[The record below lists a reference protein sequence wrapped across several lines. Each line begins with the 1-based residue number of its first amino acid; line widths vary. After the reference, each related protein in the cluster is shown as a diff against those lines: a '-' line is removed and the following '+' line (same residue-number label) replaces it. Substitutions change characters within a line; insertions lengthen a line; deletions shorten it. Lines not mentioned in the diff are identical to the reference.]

1 MDTSRLNDFVDMV
14 DTNYHTAKVFG
25 IIKRIG
31 IDEYRKDVRQKEKAF
46 EQCVI
51 EFYLEYGNN
60 TDRAL
65 GIYYDKLIHGYKILY
80 RQIMKLPPL
89 YLGDSNTRQLCYFYT
104 YLIDYSLKAIKYISK
119 ILKTNYRQDIQD
131 KRKIDGFINDT
142 PQQNKQNEPLNKN
155 RACAMHDAD
164 LQKETDASSSAT
176 NVFYT
181 TNYTNKQLK
190 RVYKYLIENG
200 HLEADNLL
208 SDFIYF
214 FTGRGKKVNNCLKW
228 SSERGAKVNLAFFL
242 IAITGGERKTKIW
255 KKAKVIFNKT
265 GLAQSFNEAP
275 EASIYER
282 KISQDVLDLLK

>member
-1 MDTSRLNDFVDMV
+1 MDTSKLDNFVDIV
-14 DTNYHTAKVFG
+14 ETYHHTLSILG
-25 IIKRIG
+25 LIRRG
-31 IDEYRKDVRQKEKAF
+31 GLHEYLKDIRQKEKAF
-46 EQCVI
+46 ENGII
-51 EFYLEYGNN
+51 ELYLEYGNN
-60 TDRAL
+60 TDRVL
-65 GIYYDKLIHGYKILY
+65 SIYYDKLICGYKMLK
-80 RQIMKLPPL
+80 RQRKLLPPL
-89 YLGDSNTRQLCYFYT
+89 PSEAEYNTKQLSLFYSCLT
-104 YLIDYSLKAIKYISK
+104 DFSLKAIKYISK

-142 PQQNKQNEPLNKN
+142 PQQNEPLNKN
-155 RACAMHDAD
+155 RVH
-164 LQKETDASSSAT
+164 
-176 NVFYT
+176 YT
-181 TNYTNKQLK
+181 TNLSDKKLK
-190 RVYKYLIENG
+190 KVYEYLIENG

-214 FTGRGKKVNNCLKW
+214 FTGRGEKVNNCLKW

-255 KKAKVIFNKT
+255 EKAKVIFNKT